1 MPRGRVTSVL
11 RRICRPALGLAA
23 LAALALM
30 AAPRVAGEGE
40 SFVVSID
47 NASVK
52 VGERAVITATIATR
66 EGFKITES
74 YRHRIRRL
82 SAPPGVELASKIVTG
97 SVRDGKVVFL
107 VGVTPRKAG
116 THTVTG
122 FFRFSLHNGQ
132 TIDIKS
138 APFEATVTAIE

>member
-11 RRICRPALGLAA
+11 RRISRPALGLAA